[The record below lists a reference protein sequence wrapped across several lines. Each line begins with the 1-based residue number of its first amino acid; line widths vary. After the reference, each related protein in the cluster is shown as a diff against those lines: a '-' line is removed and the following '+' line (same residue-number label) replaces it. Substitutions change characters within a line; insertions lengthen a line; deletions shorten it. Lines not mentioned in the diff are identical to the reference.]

1 MPTANIAPA
10 PAATSP
16 RTLKPIPLPPTP
28 HKPQPYTGP
37 SAEQVLALR
46 KQYLNPGLF
55 LYYKKPIMI
64 VEGKMQWVWDETGKR
79 YLDGL
84 GGIVTV
90 SVGHCHPH
98 VLAAMN
104 RQNEILQHSTTL
116 YLQPRIVEFAEK
128 LASKMPGDLKVCYF
142 VNSGSEAN
150 DLALL
155 MARLYTGNYD
165 MISLRNAYHGGN
177 ASGMGMTAHS
187 SWKFN
192 VPHSF
197 GVHHAMAP
205 YPYRGPFG
213 YDDPEAGR
221 KYADDIKNVIDYA
234 TPGKVAGFI
243 AESIQ
248 GVGGF
253 VVFPDGYLKHV
264 YEHVRGAGGVC
275 IADEVQTGFG
285 RTGTHFWGFETQ
297 GVVPDIVT
305 MAKGIG
311 NGAPLAAVVTTPRIA
326 AVMAQKVHFNTFGGN
341 PVVSA
346 IGKAVLEVIEKENL
360 QANSLKLGAHILAGL
375 EKLKAKHKVIGDV
388 RGKGLMLGIEFVKDR
403 TTKQPGKE
411 ECAQVVENA
420 RELGLLLGKGGL
432 WGQTIRFAPPM
443 CITQA
448 DADFLL
454 SVLDESLSAL

>member
-1 MPTANIAPA
+1 M
-10 PAATSP
+10 
-16 RTLKPIPLPPTP
+16 KPIELPPTMHNP
-28 HKPQPYTGP
+28 IPYTGP
-37 SAEQVLALR
+37 SADEVLAQR

-64 VEGKMQWVWDETGKR
+64 VEGKMQYLWDDTGKR

-104 RQNEILQHSTTL
+104 AQNALLQHSTTI
-116 YLQPRIVEFAEK
+116 YLNPNVGAFAEK

-165 MISLRNAYHGGN
+165 VIALRNAYHGGN
-177 ASGMGMTAHS
+177 SSGMGVTAHS
-187 SWKFN
+187 TWKYN

-205 YPYRGPFG
+205 YPYRGVFG
-213 YDDPEAGR
+213 YDDPEAGL
-221 KYADDIKNVIDYA
+221 KYAADVKQVIDY
-234 TPGKVAGFI
+234 TTSGKVAGFI

-253 VVFPDGYLKHV
+253 VEFPEGYLKQT
-264 YEHVRGAGGVC
+264 YEYVRAAGGVC

-285 RTGTHFWGFETQ
+285 RTGSHFWGFETQ
-297 GVVPDIVT
+297 GVIPDIVT

-311 NGAPLAAVVTTPRIA
+311 NGAPLAAVVTTPEIA
-326 AVMAQKVHFNTFGGN
+326 AFMSQKIHFNTFGGN
-341 PVVSA
+341 PVVCA
-346 IGKAVLEVIEKENL
+346 IGKAVLEVIENEKT
-360 QANSLKLGAHILAGL
+360 QANCLALGNYILGGL
-375 EKLKAKHKVIGDV
+375 NKLKDKYAVIGDV

-403 TTKQPGKE
+403 VTKEPNGPA
-411 ECAQVVENA
+411 CAQAVENA
-420 RELGLLLGKGGL
+420 RELGLLIGKGGL

-443 CITQA
+443 NITKA

-454 SVLDESLSAL
+454 AVLDEAIGAL

>member
-1 MPTANIAPA
+1 
-10 PAATSP
+10 
-16 RTLKPIPLPPTP
+16 
-28 HKPQPYTGP
+28 
-37 SAEQVLALR
+37 
-46 KQYLNPGLF
+46 
-55 LYYKKPIMI
+55 
-64 VEGKMQWVWDETGKR
+64 VWDDTGKR

-98 VLAAMN
+98 VVAAATA
-104 RQNEILQHSTTL
+104 QNNTVPHSTTI
-116 YLQPRIVEFAEK
+116 YLQPRVVEFAEK
-128 LASKMPGDLKVCYF
+128 LASKMPGNLKCVYF

-150 DLALL
+150 DLALT
-155 MARLYTGNYD
+155 MARLYTGNFD
-165 MISLRNAYHGGN
+165 VIALRNAYHGGS
-177 ASGMGMTAHS
+177 AATMGLTAHS
-187 SWKFN
+187 TWKFN
-192 VPHSF
+192 MPHSF
-197 GVHHAMAP
+197 GVHHAIAP
-205 YPYRGPFG
+205 YPYRGTYG
-213 YDDPEAGR
+213 YDDPDAGR
-221 KYADDIKNVIDYA
+221 KYADDVKDLLGYA
-234 TPGKVAGFI
+234 TSGRVAAFI

-253 VVFPDGYLKHV
+253 VEFPEGYLKHT
-264 YEHVRGAGGVC
+264 YAHIRAAGGVT

-297 GVVPDIVT
+297 GVIPDIVT

-311 NGAPLAAVVTTPRIA
+311 NGAPLAAVVTTPEIA

-346 IGKAVLEVIEKENL
+346 IGTAVLEVIENEKTQENC
-360 QANSLKLGAHILAGL
+360 LKLGNRILAGL
-375 EKLKAKHKVIGDV
+375 QKLKEKYTVIGDV

-403 TTKQPGKE
+403 ATKEPGKE
-411 ECAQVVENA
+411 LCAQAVENA

-443 CITQA
+443 NITEA

-454 SVLDESLSAL
+454 AVLDESIGAL

>member
-1 MPTANIAPA
+1 MK
-10 PAATSP
+10 S
-16 RTLKPIPLPPTP
+16 IPLPPTSHTP
-28 HKPQPYTGP
+28 KKYDGP
-37 SAEQVLALR
+37 SADEVLRLR

-55 LYYKKPIMI
+55 LYYKQPIMI
-64 VEGKMQWVWDETGKR
+64 VEGRMQYVWDHTGKR

-98 VLAAMN
+98 VVAAAQ
-104 RQNEILQHSTTL
+104 RQNETLQHSTTI
-116 YLQPRIVEFAEK
+116 YLQPNIAEYAEK
-128 LASKMPGDLKVCYF
+128 LASKMPGELKVCYF

-165 MISLRNAYHGGN
+165 VIALRNGYHGGN
-177 ASGMGMTAHS
+177 ASGMGLTGHS

-192 VPHSF
+192 TPHSF
-197 GVHHAMAP
+197 GVHHAAAP
-205 YPYRGPFG
+205 YPYRGAYG
-213 YDDPEAGR
+213 HDDPDAGR
-221 KYADDIKNVIDYA
+221 KYADDVKSLIDYA
-234 TPGKVAGFI
+234 TPGKVAAFI

-253 VVFPDGYLKHV
+253 VVYPEGYLKHA
-264 YEHVRGAGGVC
+264 YEHARAAGGVC

-297 GVVPDIVT
+297 GVIPDIVT

-311 NGAPLAAVVTTPRIA
+311 NGAPLGAVVTTPKIA
-326 AVMAQKVHFNTFGGN
+326 AVMTQKVHFNTFGGN

-346 IGKAVLEVIEKENL
+346 IGKAVLEVIERDDL
-360 QANSLKLGAHILAGL
+360 QANSRKLGAHILAGL
-375 EKLKAKHKVIGDV
+375 ERIKSRHKIVGDV
-388 RGKGLMLGIEFVKDR
+388 RGQGLMLGIEFVKDQA
-403 TTKQPGKE
+403 TKQPGRE
-411 ECAQVVENA
+411 ECAQAVENA

-443 CITQA
+443 CINQA
-448 DADFLL
+448 DADYLL
-454 SVLDESLSAL
+454 AVLDEAIGAVRV